1 MSNVIS
7 GVFAYAKVAE
17 PAKKYQS
24 EDTEFSIDIIVDK
37 ATYKAFCRQFV
48 KQKGKTV
55 DNDDFESIYKIPVPF
70 PDQDE
75 QYVLKL
81 KKAATY
87 KDGTQLPKQYW
98 PKLLQAVNGK
108 AVPIPEGVLL
118 ANGSKGKVAYDVTEN
133 SYGTFAK
140 LKSILVEQLIEY
152 KKAGGDPGADF
163 GLETDYGASD
173 FQQEE
178 KQSESVPAKPAKPK
192 TKPTPV
198 VDDDDSDMSPF

>member
-17 PAKKYQS
+17 PAKKFQS

-37 ATYKAFCRQFV
+37 ATYKAFGRQFV

-108 AVPIPEGVLL
+108 AVPIPEGVLI

-173 FQQEE
+173 LQQEE
-178 KQSESVPAKPAKPK
+178 KQSESVAAKPAKPK
-192 TKPTPV
+192 TKTAPV
-198 VDDDDSDMSPF
+198 VDDNDSDMSPF